1 MGAIMILNE
10 LSLTNFGIYKGE
22 HKVALTPDN
31 KKPIILF
38 GAYNGSGK
46 TTFLDALQ
54 LVLYGK
60 SAKTS
65 GRAKMAYDDYLRLL
79 INRDISPKIGAGLSL
94 SFTTLHN
101 GKKEKIEVSRTWAES
116 GNNIKEHCEV
126 KRNNV
131 FDQVTSERWSEFVEE
146 FMPSEISELFF
157 FDGEK
162 IEGLADPVTSSSF
175 IRSGIYS
182 LLGINSIESLIKSL
196 TQIEK
201 RKAAEINENSS
212 DISLEVEEKT
222 AKELSQKRE
231 KNVQE
236 RSSLRAE
243 LDRISNEIRKSE
255 GDMKNSGAN
264 LFENRHK
271 LQEKLSVLS
280 EKKKNIN
287 TELIDLAA
295 ARSPLL
301 LLEKMLSEI
310 KNDLKNSS
318 GHSQKSVDLFKNEV
332 LIIKETC
339 HYEDQ
344 LSVIRALEARV
355 KYLSEEVEKT
365 SLDIELSTMPTN
377 EELSELK
384 ETLERKIKDSETID
398 DEIDNTSKN
407 LMAVPS
413 EDKIKDI
420 VIQLNKHQ
428 NEKTKLETKIEATD
442 QILSEITSQQ
452 DKVSKEISNKLAAL
466 ASQQTSQIVSQ
477 RILKHSQKSKATL
490 SKFKDELIQKH
501 LSTLSQEITSCFR
514 NLQRKTNFNLSFE
527 INQSNFSLI
536 IKKFNGEE
544 VSAKTLSAGER
555 QLLAVAILWALAKSS
570 GKILPTV
577 IDTPLGRLD
586 MPHRQKLLNNY
597 FPKASNQVLIFA
609 TDAEISN
616 DQYVTLKPFISREY
630 TINYDESSESS
641 NFSNNYFGE
650 KNIKL
655 ETI

>member
-1 MGAIMILNE
+1 MILNE

-339 HYEDQ
+339 HNEDQ

>member
-1 MGAIMILNE
+1 
-10 LSLTNFGIYKGE
+10 
-22 HKVALTPDN
+22 
-31 KKPIILF
+31 
-38 GAYNGSGK
+38 
-46 TTFLDALQ
+46 
-54 LVLYGK
+54 
-60 SAKTS
+60 
-65 GRAKMAYDDYLRLL
+65 
-79 INRDISPKIGAGLSL
+79 
-94 SFTTLHN
+94 
-101 GKKEKIEVSRTWAES
+101 
-116 GNNIKEHCEV
+116 
-126 KRNNV
+126 
-131 FDQVTSERWSEFVEE
+131 
-146 FMPSEISELFF
+146 MPSEISELFF

-222 AKELSQKRE
+222 AKELSQKLE
-231 KNVQE
+231 KIAQE
-236 RSSLRAE
+236 RSSLRAD
-243 LDRISNEIRKSE
+243 LDRISKEIGKSE
-255 GDMKNSGAN
+255 EDMKNSGAN
-264 LFENRHK
+264 LYENRHK

-339 HYEDQ
+339 HNEDQ

-466 ASQQTSQIVSQ
+466 ASQKTSQIVSQ

-655 ETI
+655 ESI

>member
-1 MGAIMILNE
+1 VILNE
-10 LSLTNFGIYKGE
+10 LTLTNFGIYKGE

-94 SFTTLHN
+94 SFTTLQN

-126 KRNNV
+126 KRNDL

-146 FMPSEISELFF
+146 VINSEISELFF

-222 AKELSQKRE
+222 AKELSQKLE
-231 KNVQE
+231 KIAQE
-236 RSSLRAE
+236 RSSLRAD
-243 LDRISNEIRKSE
+243 LDRISKEIGKSE
-255 GDMKNSGAN
+255 EDMKNSGAN
-264 LFENRHK
+264 LYENRHK

-339 HYEDQ
+339 HNEDQ
-344 LSVIRALEARV
+344 LSVIRALEARI

-365 SLDIELSTMPTN
+365 SLDIELNAMPTN

-428 NEKTKLETKIEATD
+428 NEKAKLETKIEATD

-477 RILKHSQKSKATL
+477 RILKHSQKSKETL
-490 SKFKDELIQKH
+490 SKFKDELIHKH
-501 LSTLSQEITSCFR
+501 LSTLSKEITSCFR
-514 NLQRKTNFNLSFE
+514 DLQRKTKFNLSFE

-536 IKKFNGEE
+536 IKKLNDEE

-597 FPKASNQVLIFA
+597 FPRASNQVLIFA

-630 TINYDESSESS
+630 TIIYDESSESS
-641 NFSNNYFGE
+641 KFSNNYFGE
-650 KNIKL
+650 INLKL